1 MSIDQVITEPREVN
15 GFERV
20 ALRCPAGEAVLIITQ
35 GSKEALTIRAR
46 QKIVSRIKTE
56 FRGGRLTISTGGIW
70 SEKLVD
76 MLQTSL
82 TRPQI
87 TCCLTVSKLVDLEV
101 TGFAQV
107 RLDGL
112 DTERLALN
120 FSGAGDVRIGAL
132 ASGLLEVNLRWMGQV
147 EVAGKVTQ
155 QRVQIS
161 MGTYGARKLESK
173 QAEVTLKG
181 AGYATVWAVD
191 TLDLNVRGP
200 GGVAYYGTPTVRRSL
215 SPVARVTRLGSL
227 PAS

>member
-1 MSIDQVITEPREVN
+1 MSIDEVITEPREVS

-20 ALRCPAGEAVLIITQ
+20 ALRCPAGEAVLVITQ
-35 GSKEALTIRAR
+35 GKKEALTIRAR

-56 FRGGRLTISTGGIW
+56 VKGGRLTITTGGTW
-70 SEKLVD
+70 SDKLVD
-76 MLQTSL
+76 VLQTSL

-87 TCCLTVSKLVDLEV
+87 ICCLTVSKLVDLQV
-101 TGFAQV
+101 IGFAEV

-112 DTERLALN
+112 HTERLALN
-120 FSGAGDVRIGAL
+120 LSGAGDVRIAAL
-132 ASGLLEVNLRWMGQV
+132 SAGLLEVDLRWMGQI
-147 EVAGKVTQ
+147 EVAGEVTQ

-161 MGTYGARKLESK
+161 MGTYGARRLESK

-181 AGYATVWAVD
+181 AGYATVWATD

-215 SPVARVTRLGSL
+215 SPVARVTRLGAV
-227 PAS
+227 PV